1 MRKFL
6 LLLLMLAQP
15 ACTALMVG
23 GGSSGAYKP
32 ATGAG
37 SATMTMSD
45 AEIIAG
51 VGAAFDAD
59 PGLKMFGLGI
69 RSDGGNVTLTGSVD
83 TYAARERAE
92 KLAIAA
98 DGVRSVDNQIR
109 VKGTR

>member
-1 MRKFL
+1 MRIVL
-6 LLLLMLAQP
+6 LLLLVLAQP

-23 GGSSGAYKP
+23 GGSGGAYEP
-32 ATGAG
+32 ARGGGT
-37 SATMTMSD
+37 ATMTMSD
-45 AEIIAG
+45 AEIIAE

-69 RSDGGNVTLTGSVD
+69 RCDGGNVTLSGSVD

-98 DGVRSVDNQIR
+98 HGVRSVDNQIR